1 MTVVQYDINN
11 VKFAVI
17 YEENKILIY
26 MDVNKEIKINKEI
39 KDGITYMDINKEI
52 KDGIIRKIIICKT
65 KISSYICNA
74 IVETKNRIIT
84 EDFLKNIYMEVVEA
98 SDNVI

>member
-1 MTVVQYDINN
+1 MTVIQYDINN

-17 YEENKILIY
+17 HEENKILIY

-39 KDGITYMDINKEI
+39 KDGI
-52 KDGIIRKIIICKT
+52 IRKIIICKT
-65 KISSYICNA
+65 KISLYICNA